1 MNPEQLNHKFYVL
14 TIRGIGQLT
23 RDVYNYSDIL
33 LETEANES
41 PVEKEFWS
49 LTRKFLSGAW
59 NIG

>member
-1 MNPEQLNHKFYVL
+1 MIIK
-14 TIRGIGQLT
+14 GIGQLT
-23 RDVYNYSDIL
+23 RDVYNYNDIL

-49 LTRKFLSGAW
+49 LTRKFLSDAW